1 MGGTSGGEGRRP
13 GVLPLDQAGQGPDP
27 ITSLCR
33 DCGAIHIP
41 ATRCTSCNSPRVI
54 IHPQLFTL
62 AIAHVDCDA
71 FYASVEKR
79 DRPDLAHRPVIVGG
93 GTRGVVSAAC
103 YIARLSGV
111 HSAMPMFKALQL
123 CPDAEV
129 IKPNFAKYS
138 DAAAQIRALMRNL
151 TPLVQPLSID
161 EALLDLSGTETLHR
175 APPAIMLARFA
186 REVEQQ
192 VRVTVSIG
200 LASNRLL
207 AKLAANKDK
216 PRGFVV
222 WGDEAPALLAPEPVG
237 LLPGV
242 GPALERRLAAL
253 SLTRLGQLQQL
264 DDATA
269 RRLLGDD
276 GPHLVRRAR
285 GEDTRTVDP
294 AEGAKSISA
303 ETTFDTDLSDRAALE
318 RHLWRLCE
326 KLALRLRDKE
336 LAAVGVVLKLK
347 TSKFISRTR
356 TARLAQPTAL
366 PDRLFEAATHLL
378 AREADGTA
386 FRLIG
391 IGASGLAPLAAADQ
405 PDLADPDTPRAVAR
419 QGAIDKLR
427 GKFGAKIIAKGR
439 AL

>member
-1 MGGTSGGEGRRP
+1 
-13 GVLPLDQAGQGPDP
+13 
-27 ITSLCR
+27 
-33 DCGAIHIP
+33 
-41 ATRCTSCNSPRVI
+41 
-54 IHPQLFTL
+54 
-62 AIAHVDCDA
+62 
-71 FYASVEKR
+71 
-79 DRPDLAHRPVIVGG
+79 VIVGG
-93 GTRGVVSAAC
+93 GTRGVVSTAC

-111 HSAMPMFKALQL
+111 HSAMPMFKALKL

-129 IKPNFAKYS
+129 IKPNFAKYTQ
-138 DAAAQIRALMRNL
+138 AAHQIRDLMRTL
-151 TPLVQPLSID
+151 TPAVQPLSID
-161 EALLDLSGTETLHR
+161 EALLDLTGTEALHG
-175 APPAIMLARFA
+175 APPAAMLARFA
-186 REVEQQ
+186 LQVEREIG
-192 VRVTVSIG
+192 VTISIG
-200 LASNRLL
+200 LAANRLL

-222 WGDEAPALLAPEPVG
+222 WGTEAPALLAPEPVS

-269 RRLLGDD
+269 RRLLGDE

-285 GEDTRTVDP
+285 GEDSRRLNP
-294 AEGAKSISA
+294 AEPTKSISA
-303 ETTFDTDLSDRAALE
+303 ETTFDTDLSDQPALE

-326 KLALRLRDKE
+326 KLALRLREKH
-336 LAAVGVVLKLK
+336 LAAAGVTLKLK
-347 TSKFISRTR
+347 TAKFATRTR
-356 TARLAQPTAL
+356 AAHLAQPTAL
-366 PDRLFEAATHLL
+366 PDRLFTAARLLL

-391 IGASGLAPLAAADQ
+391 IAASALAPLTIADQ
-405 PDLADPDTPRAVAR
+405 PDLADPETPRAVAR

-427 GKFGAKIIAKGR
+427 EKFGAKIIAKGR